1 MTWLLRGLA
10 LIFALGAIIA
20 GLIGYRLST
29 QPPPPAAPAPPP
41 VTAVQTLKPV
51 PAGTAIQADD
61 IGLVQVA
68 AKPAGSYGEPA
79 QVIGQRPA
87 ASLAAGEILTSAH
100 FPSRGGQFQRQLAP
114 TERAVAIKVDEVVG
128 LGGFA
133 QPGDQVDVLFYLR
146 GTQETANASSAQVVL
161 SGVRLLAFGEA
172 LQPAPGAGEGPVGQ
186 AAEKAS
192 GPSRSATSAV
202 LAVPE
207 DAVARLM
214 LAANSGTLRLA
225 LRPID
230 AAATRVAEAPRLVH
244 LAELAQATVPT
255 PAAPLQAPKRRSRES
270 TVILVHEGDAIR
282 TVGAPR

>member
-10 LIFALGAIIA
+10 LVFALGAIIA

-41 VTAVQTLKPV
+41 ATAVQTLKPV
-51 PAGTAIQADD
+51 AAGIPIRADD
-61 IGLVQVA
+61 VGLVQVA

-87 ASLAAGEILTSAH
+87 TSLAAGEILTSAH
-100 FPSRGGQFQRQLAP
+100 FPSQGSHVQRQLAP
-114 TERAVAIKVDEVVG
+114 GERAVAIKVDEVVG

-133 QPGDQVDVLFYLR
+133 EPGDQVDVLFYLR

-172 LQPAPGAGEGPVGQ
+172 LQPAPGGSEGAAGL
-186 AAEKAS
+186 ATEKIA
-192 GPSRSATSAV
+192 GRSRPATSAV

-207 DAVARLM
+207 DAAARLM

-225 LRPID
+225 LRPAD
-230 AAATRVAEAPRLVH
+230 AATRVAEAPHLVH
-244 LAELAQATVPT
+244 LAELAQAARPM
-255 PAAPLQAPKRRSRES
+255 PAAPAPAPKARRREAA
-270 TVILVHEGDAIR
+270 VILVHEGDAIR